1 MSPTGRLMYR
11 VLRWAALAAV
21 APVLWACQARSLE
34 KPTLMPESTYVKNF
48 QQSVNRNVDLLFMVD
63 NSSSMRLS
71 QTNLLNNFPTFM
83 TALQN
88 APQGLP
94 NIHVAVVSSDMGAG
108 DGSIAGC
115 NATGGNQGIF
125 QYTAQGSCTNSN
137 LQQGATFIS
146 NVGGQANYT
155 GNLADV
161 FTCIAALGEGGC
173 GFEHQFASVL
183 RALGADGQAAPAEN
197 AMFLRPEAYLVV
209 ILITNEDDCSAA
221 PGVPLF
227 DTSANLNMASQLG
240 PPANFRCNEFGHTCP
255 TGVTGD
261 FQRTVKHPDRNAPNQ
276 DVTQMVSYDGCASDD
291 TEGYLLSV
299 KYVADQIKSL
309 KSDPSQVLVAA
320 ITGPATPYTVHWKTP
335 STADTSCGAMSCP
348 WPEINHS
355 CTATDSSFADPGV
368 RVSQFVQEF
377 GANGL
382 VLSICDNSFAPS
394 LDKIAQLIN
403 ASLQPPCIN
412 GQVANKPNTQDPDC
426 NVVSHTSNGS
436 GGFIDGTVMPCSAN
450 GNTPPC
456 WSLQTGMCAGGGQSV
471 IVSQDPNA
479 SSSTAQNATVNC
491 ALCIAGTP
499 DPARGCP

>member
-1 MSPTGRLMYR
+1 MTARLMFR

-21 APVLWACQARSLE
+21 APALWACQARSLE
-34 KPTLMPESTYVKNF
+34 KPVLMPEATYVKNF

-115 NATGGNQGIF
+115 NSTGGNQGIF

-183 RALGADGQAAPAEN
+183 RALGADGQGAPAEN
-197 AMFLRPEAYLVV
+197 QGFLRPEAYLGV

-227 DTSANLNMASQLG
+227 DTTANLNMGSQLG

-255 TGVTGD
+255 TGVVGPN
-261 FQRTVKHPDRNAPNQ
+261 RTAPHPDRNAPNQ
-276 DVTQMVSYDGCASDD
+276 DVTQMVSYDGCMSDD

-299 KYVADQIKSL
+299 KYVADQIKAL

-320 ITGPATPYTVHWKTP
+320 ITGPTTPYTVHWKTP
-335 STADTSCGAMSCP
+335 STADTSCGAASCP

-377 GANGL
+377 GGNGL

-403 ASLQPPCIN
+403 ASLQPPCIS
-412 GQVANKPNTQDPDC
+412 GTVAMKPGTQDPDC
-426 NVVSHTSNGS
+426 TVISHTSNGT
-436 GGFIDGTVMPCSAN
+436 GGFNDQTVQPCSATMN
-450 GNTPPC
+450 APPC
-456 WSLQTGMCAGGGQSV
+456 WSLTAGMCAGGGQSV
-471 IVSQDPNA
+471 NVSQDPNV

-491 ALCIAGTP
+491 ALCIAGVT
-499 DPARGCP
+499 DASRGCP